1 MAGSAHRNS
10 DHQGWLVLTRG
21 KDESI
26 IIDNDIEIK
35 VVSID
40 DSGRKIRIGISAPK
54 DKQIWRKELWLEIQE
69 QNKKSVQVAPDD
81 LAHLTS
87 APKSQKSL

>member
-1 MAGSAHRNS
+1 MATPASRRNEQ
-10 DHQGWLVLTRG
+10 QGWLVLTRG

-35 VVSID
+35 IVSID
-40 DSGRKIRIGISAPK
+40 DNGRKIRVGISAPK

-69 QNKKSVQVAPDD
+69 QNKQSVQVDPTD

-87 APKSQKSL
+87 AKKR